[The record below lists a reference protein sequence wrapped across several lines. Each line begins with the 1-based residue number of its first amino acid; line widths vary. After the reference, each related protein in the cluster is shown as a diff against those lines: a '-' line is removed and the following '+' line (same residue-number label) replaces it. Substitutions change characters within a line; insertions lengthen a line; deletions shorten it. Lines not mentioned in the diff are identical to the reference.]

1 MQKYFNNLTIK
12 VMLTFS
18 ALVPLISFAIIFG
31 ILYFSTERAKTSN
44 EWVEHTYVVIDKIDY
59 TLLNV
64 VNMETGYRG
73 FMITNNDGFLEP
85 YEGGIEA
92 VKQSLSNLLTLTADN
107 KTQTQRF
114 LEIEAKLESWV
125 TNVLQPGINL
135 SKNNGNTIEYVNSG
149 TGKQYVDSIRQI
161 LSAAKK
167 DEILLKSE
175 RSQAFSNAER
185 DTLMYTA
192 AIILIFGFIGF
203 LTSHL
208 ISSYI
213 RTNIASVVKGMLKL
227 EQGDLSYKVTND
239 QGKNE
244 LSQLGK
250 SYNKT
255 LDKLRSLISDI
266 NSITKELL
274 TASSD
279 LASSASQTSKGAMKQ
294 TEQLELTA
302 TAMMEMTATVTEVAQ
317 NTISAAD
324 TAIKADE
331 YSNSGINVVK
341 VMNNDI
347 TVLSDDITQVS
358 DVIST
363 LAQETKNINTIL
375 DTIKGIATQTNLLA
389 LNAAIEA
396 ARAGE
401 QGKGFAVVAEEVR
414 NLASS
419 TQGSASEI
427 SEMIEKLQI
436 ETSNAVS
443 KMEQNLLSA
452 NNAVQKT
459 EAAQDSLNDIKTAVN
474 LIQNM
479 SHQIAAAAEEQQTT
493 SNEINKNINAV
504 YDAAKDATN
513 QSNLTAQLS
522 ENLTTIS
529 KNLNKKLSTFTMQN

>member
-12 VMLTFS
+12 VMLTIS
-18 ALVPLISFAIIFG
+18 AFVPLISFAIIFG

-73 FMITNNDGFLEP
+73 FMITNNEGFLEP
-85 YEGGIEA
+85 YKGGVKA
-92 VKQSLSNLLTLTADN
+92 VKQSLSTLLTLTADN

-161 LSAAKK
+161 LSAAKN
-167 DEILLKSE
+167 DEIVLKSE

-192 AIILIFGFIGF
+192 TIILIFGFIGF
-203 LTSHL
+203 LISHL

-213 RTNIASVVKGMLKL
+213 RTNIATVVKGMLKL

-279 LASSASQTSKGAMKQ
+279 LSSSASQTSKGAIKQ

-302 TAMMEMTATVTEVAQ
+302 TAMLEMTATVTEVAQ

-324 TAIKADE
+324 AAIKADE
-331 YSNSGINVVK
+331 YSDSGINVVK

-436 ETSNAVS
+436 ETSSAVS

-493 SNEINKNINAV
+493 SNEINKNINEV

-529 KNLNKKLSTFTMQN
+529 KSLNEKLGTFTMQN

>member
-44 EWVEHTYVVIDKIDY
+44 EWVEHTYEVIDKIDY

-161 LSAAKK
+161 LAAAKS
-167 DEILLKSE
+167 DEIVLKSE

-203 LTSHL
+203 LISHL

-213 RTNIASVVKGMLKL
+213 RTNIATVVKGMLKL
-227 EQGDLSYKVTND
+227 EQGDLSYKVPND

-255 LDKLRSLISDI
+255 QDKLRLLISDI

-279 LASSASQTSKGAMKQ
+279 LASSASQTSKGAIKQ

-302 TAMMEMTATVTEVAQ
+302 TAMLEMTATVTEVAQ

-324 TAIKADE
+324 AAIKADE
-331 YSNSGINVVK
+331 YSDSGINVVK

-493 SNEINKNINAV
+493 SNEINKNINEV

-513 QSNLTAQLS
+513 QSNLTTQLS

-529 KNLNKKLSTFTMQN
+529 KSLNEKLGTFTMQN

>member
-18 ALVPLISFAIIFG
+18 AFVPLISFAIIFG

-73 FMITNNDGFLEP
+73 FMITNNEGFLEP
-85 YEGGIEA
+85 YKGGVEA
-92 VKQSLSNLLTLTADN
+92 VKQSLSTLLTLTADN

-161 LSAAKK
+161 LSAAKN
-167 DEILLKSE
+167 DEIVLKSE

-192 AIILIFGFIGF
+192 TIILIFGFIGF
-203 LTSHL
+203 LISHL

-213 RTNIASVVKGMLKL
+213 RTNIATVVKGMLKL

-279 LASSASQTSKGAMKQ
+279 LSSSASQTSKGAIKQ

-302 TAMMEMTATVTEVAQ
+302 TAMLEMTATVTEIAQ

-324 TAIKADE
+324 AAIKADE
-331 YSNSGINVVK
+331 YSDSGINVVK

-493 SNEINKNINAV
+493 SNEINKNINEV

-529 KNLNKKLSTFTMQN
+529 KSLNEKLGTFTMQN

>member
-18 ALVPLISFAIIFG
+18 AFVPLISFAIIFG

-73 FMITNNDGFLEP
+73 FMITNNEEFLEP
-85 YEGGIEA
+85 YKGGVEA
-92 VKQSLSNLLTLTADN
+92 VKQSLSTLLTLTADN

-161 LSAAKK
+161 LAAAKS
-167 DEILLKSE
+167 DEIVLKSE

-192 AIILIFGFIGF
+192 TIILIFGFIGF
-203 LTSHL
+203 LISHL

-213 RTNIASVVKGMLKL
+213 RTNIATVVKGMLKL

-255 LDKLRSLISDI
+255 LDKLRSLINDI

-279 LASSASQTSKGAMKQ
+279 LASSAAQTSKGAIKQ

-302 TAMMEMTATVTEVAQ
+302 TAMLEMTATVTEVTQ

-324 TAIKADE
+324 AAIKADE
-331 YSNSGINVVK
+331 YSDSGINVVK

-479 SHQIAAAAEEQQTT
+479 SHQIAASAEEQQTT
-493 SNEINKNINAV
+493 SNEINKNINEV

-529 KNLNKKLSTFTMQN
+529 KSLNEKLGTFTMQN

>member
-18 ALVPLISFAIIFG
+18 AFVPLISFAIIFG

-73 FMITNNDGFLEP
+73 FMITNNEGFLEP
-85 YEGGIEA
+85 YKGGVEA
-92 VKQSLSNLLTLTADN
+92 VKQSLSTLLTLTADN

-161 LSAAKK
+161 LAAAKS
-167 DEILLKSE
+167 DEIVLKSE

-185 DTLMYTA
+185 DTLMHTA

-203 LTSHL
+203 LISHL
-208 ISSYI
+208 ISTYI
-213 RTNIASVVKGMLKL
+213 RANIATVVKGMLKL

-279 LASSASQTSKGAMKQ
+279 LSSSASQTSKGAIKQ

-302 TAMMEMTATVTEVAQ
+302 TAMLEMTATVTEVAQ

-324 TAIKADE
+324 AAIKADE
-331 YSNSGINVVK
+331 YSDSGINVVK

-493 SNEINKNINAV
+493 SNEINKNINEV

-529 KNLNKKLSTFTMQN
+529 KSLNEKLGTFTMQN